1 MKRPQAA
8 GKRYSFEAE
17 LENWVA
23 GMDYCAVR
31 VPAKIT
37 KALGTTGPVLVMAQV
52 NDSEPFQVSLFPVG
66 GGQHYIRIKAS
77 IRKKTTTKVGD
88 RIRLRFM
95 TLDRGNV
102 AIPEDL
108 IEMLASEGLVEA
120 FTAIPPGTRNFIV
133 RRIEEAAKPATREK
147 RVREG
152 VLAALQRRGKMKD
165 RKRTS

>member
-1 MKRPQAA
+1 MKRSRAA
-8 GKRYSFEAE
+8 GKRYSFEADVE
-17 LENWVA
+17 IWVD

-31 VPAKIT
+31 VPAEVT
-37 KALGTTGPVLVMAQV
+37 KALGTAGPVLVMAQV

-77 IRKKTTTKVGD
+77 IRKKTNTKAGD
-88 RIRLRFM
+88 RIRLHFI
-95 TLDRGNV
+95 TLDRGDV

-108 IEMLASEGLVEA
+108 IKMLATQGLFEA
-120 FTAIPPGTRNFIV
+120 FMAIPPGKRNFIV

-152 VLAALQRRGKMKD
+152 VLAALERRGKMKN
-165 RKRTS
+165 RSRTS